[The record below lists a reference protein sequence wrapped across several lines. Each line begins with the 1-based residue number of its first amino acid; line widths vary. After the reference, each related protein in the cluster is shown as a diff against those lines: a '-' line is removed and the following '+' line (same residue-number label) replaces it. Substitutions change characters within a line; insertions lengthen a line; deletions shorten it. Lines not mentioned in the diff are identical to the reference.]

1 MNYIVLD
8 DFAPWA
14 IYIPALFVLLVFLVA
29 ITLLLRVLHRA
40 PEPAGDR
47 RGKSRSTR
55 LPWIFAVASAMA
67 LWFVATSMFW
77 RFHAIGTDPLYVKL
91 YYLWPQPAAV
101 IPRTEIVDVTL
112 SRGARTCGHLEV
124 ATRQE
129 RYSSV
134 NFKRCKEAE
143 TILKELSLRNSR

>member
-1 MNYIVLD
+1 LNYIVLD

-29 ITLLLRVLHRA
+29 ITLLLRALRRA

-55 LPWIFAVASAMA
+55 MPWIFAVASAA
-67 LWFVATSMFW
+67 VLWFVATSMFW
-77 RFHAIGTDPLYVKL
+77 RFHAVSFDPLYVKL

-112 SRGARTCGHLEV
+112 RRGARTCGHLEV
-124 ATRQE
+124 VTRQE
-129 RYSSV
+129 IYSSV
-134 NFKRCKEAE
+134 NFKRCRDAE
-143 TILKELSLRNSR
+143 TILKELAQRGSR